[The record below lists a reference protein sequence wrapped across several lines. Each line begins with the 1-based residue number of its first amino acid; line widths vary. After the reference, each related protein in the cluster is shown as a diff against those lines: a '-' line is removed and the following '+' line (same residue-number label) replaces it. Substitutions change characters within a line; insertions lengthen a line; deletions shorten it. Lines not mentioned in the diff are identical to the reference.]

1 MEQMYIYIL
10 AISPRLTVIL
20 VQGMYS
26 TMRVRWVLSIV
37 IGGRKHGMAA
47 SNIQKLL
54 QGRQLESDT
63 ECHNFLKSYYL

>member
-1 MEQMYIYIL
+1 MGAFYCD
-10 AISPRLTVIL
+10 
-20 VQGMYS
+20 
-26 TMRVRWVLSIV
+26 W
-37 IGGRKHGMAA
+37 GGKHGMAA